1 MCVFVLKDGGR
12 GTEGGREEREREDR
26 EREREQWL
34 QVIVAFAEKA
44 MHVELQSYTSSSS
57 SCSFLYYRFF
67 CDCGAGTLGRN
78 CLLTGYKAYSSPK
91 VSKNGQQSQGQQSQD
106 TTSHQH
112 PNIPVQQDQ
121 NTSTS

>member
-1 MCVFVLKDGGR
+1 MWLRREGKKGERKG
-12 GTEGGREEREREDR
+12 EGGREGEERGGRVRERETVN
-26 EREREQWL
+26 L
-34 QVIVAFAEKA
+34 FIFIF
-44 MHVELQSYTSSSS
+44 S
-57 SCSFLYYRFF
+57 LYSRFF

-91 VSKNGQQSQGQQSQD
+91 GSKNSQQSQGQQNQD
-106 TTSHQH
+106 SSNHQH